1 VHRERSQRAQI
12 GTVLETKYTRSK
24 KIAFAVTSIVLSL
37 GRLGTQLLG
46 LTVQSVIGCP
56 GTIALINLVLGFLKV
71 PISRYLGLNF
81 CKVQGPSV

>member
-1 VHRERSQRAQI
+1 M
-12 GTVLETKYTRSK
+12 
-24 KIAFAVTSIVLSL
+24 LSL